1 MIAAAV
7 QDVTESIP
15 GLENLNIRPSSTWQ
29 EILLIVGVSLAV
41 GLLCLVGYLIFRKR
55 PADIVRSRSSS
66 GGSSSG
72 GSLFGGKK
80 RRRRRHHHR
89 RDEFETRNPTRAEVG
104 GFPELRDDPAE
115 APNNGPSRS

>member
-15 GLENLNIRPSSTWQ
+15 GFENLNLRPSSTWQ

-41 GLLCLVGYLIFRKR
+41 GLLCLVGYLIFRKK
-55 PADIVRSRSSS
+55 PGDIVRSRSSS
-66 GGSSSG
+66 DGSYSG
-72 GSLFGGKK
+72 GFLFGGKK
-80 RRRRRHHHR
+80 RRRRRHHRHE
-89 RDEFETRNPTRAEVG
+89 EFETRNPTRAEVG

-115 APNNGPSRS
+115 APNNDPFRS

>member
-15 GLENLNIRPSSTWQ
+15 GLENLGIRPSGTWQ

-41 GLLCLVGYLIFRKR
+41 GLVCLVGFLIFRKR
-55 PADIVRSRSSS
+55 PGDIVRHRSSS
-66 GGSSSG
+66 GSGSGG

-80 RRRRRHHHR
+80 RRRRRHR
-89 RDEFETRNPTRAEVG
+89 REEFETRNPTRAEVG

-115 APNNGPSRS
+115 SPNNGPFRS